1 MSISTNKPLSSRA
14 AASIGL
20 RGDTPVPGDWSRTA
34 LETTPSLTDR
44 VLGLI
49 WRERRIS
56 RADIARRTGLARST
70 VSEIVRDL
78 LHTGLVAEVG
88 TDRSSGGRRPI
99 VLEFQDDAFGILGV
113 DIGATHV
120 AVAVTDLRGKVLAWR
135 EQLRPVRTD
144 PEQTRALVHE
154 LCDACLAEW
163 GRGNK
168 RLVGIGLA
176 VPSPVDPRHPD
187 RISEVVLP
195 AWRGHIGIEDLHL
208 RYDVP
213 VLVDNDANLG
223 ALAEGWWGAG
233 RSVRDF
239 TYIKV
244 ATGIGAGFILGGEI
258 YRGSSGV
265 AGEIGHVAIDPEGSS
280 CVCGLRGCLVTLV
293 GTAALIARAEELLPG
308 YPDSVLAGKTLRIDT
323 LERAAIEGDALAG
336 RVVREA
342 GEHLGI
348 AVAGLLNLMNPEMVI
363 LGGGVTRVREL
374 LLEPLRHVVRN
385 RTLVTAVAA
394 TEIRISEL
402 GARAVAIGAATL
414 VLSAALANPGLFP
427 RTQITRTR

>member
-20 RGDTPVPGDWSRTA
+20 RGEPPVPGGWSRAVTG
-34 LETTPSLTDR
+34 TVPSLTVL

-70 VSEIVRDL
+70 VSEIVREL
-78 LHTGLVAEVG
+78 LRTGLIAEVG

-99 VLEFQDDAFGILGV
+99 VLEFQDEAFAILGV

-135 EQLRPVRTD
+135 EQQRPVRTD
-144 PEQTRALVHE
+144 PEHTRTLVHE

-163 GRGNK
+163 SRGNK

-176 VPSPVDPRHPD
+176 VPSPVDPRHPN
-187 RISEVVLP
+187 RVSEVVLP

-208 RYDVP
+208 RYGVP

-233 RSVRDF
+233 RNVRDF

-244 ATGIGAGFILGGEI
+244 ATGIGAGIILGGEI
-258 YRGSSGV
+258 YRGSTGV
-265 AGEIGHVAIDPEGSS
+265 AGEIGHVAIDPEGSP

-293 GTAALIARAEELLPG
+293 GTAALIARTTELLPE
-308 YPDSVLAGKTLRIDT
+308 YPGSPLGGAAISIESI
-323 LERAAIEGDALAG
+323 ERAAIEGDALAG

-348 AVAGLLNLMNPEMVI
+348 AVAGLLNLINPEMVI

-374 LLEPLRHVVRN
+374 LIEPLRHVVRN
-385 RTLVTAVAA
+385 RTLVTSVAA

-402 GARAVAIGAATL
+402 GARAIAIGAATL
-414 VLSAALANPGLFP
+414 VLSAALADPALFP
-427 RTQITRTR
+427 RTQTTRTR